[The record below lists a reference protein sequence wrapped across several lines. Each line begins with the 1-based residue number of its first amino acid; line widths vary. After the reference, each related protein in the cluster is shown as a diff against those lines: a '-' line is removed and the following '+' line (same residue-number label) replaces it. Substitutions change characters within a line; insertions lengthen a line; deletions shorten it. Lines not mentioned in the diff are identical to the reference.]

1 MNKGILFFNA
11 PWCEPCSVLKPVI
24 NQISK
29 EGINVK
35 SVNTEY
41 DATMTEQYQIK
52 SIPTLVLTDLNGNE
66 IKRAQAGGW
75 TKEQVLNWFN
85 S

>member
-11 PWCEPCSVLKPVI
+11 PWCEPCGVLKPVI
-24 NQISK
+24 EQLGRD
-29 EGINVK
+29 GINVK
-35 SVNTEY
+35 SINTEY
-41 DATMTEQYQIK
+41 DAMNTERYQIK
-52 SIPTLVLTDLNGNE
+52 SIPTLILTDLNGNE
-66 IKRAQAGGW
+66 IKRTQAGGW

>member
-11 PWCEPCSVLKPVI
+11 PWCEPCSVLKPVMD
-24 NQISK
+24 QIAR

-35 SVNTEY
+35 SINTEY
-41 DATMTEQYQIK
+41 DAAMTEQYQVK
-52 SIPTLVLTDLNGNE
+52 SIPLLVLTNLNGNE
-66 IKRAQAGGW
+66 IKRVQAGGW

-85 S
+85 N

>member
-11 PWCEPCSVLKPVI
+11 SWCEPCKVLKPVMD
-24 NQISK
+24 QISK

-35 SVNTEY
+35 SINTEY
-41 DATMTEQYQIK
+41 DVQFVEQYNPR
-52 SIPTLVLTDLNGNE
+52 SIPTLILTDMGGNE
-66 IKRAQAGGW
+66 IKRTTAGGW

-85 S
+85 N

>member
-11 PWCEPCSVLKPVI
+11 PWCEPCGVLKPVME
-24 NQISK
+24 QLGR
-29 EGINVK
+29 EGIKIK
-35 SVNTEY
+35 SINTEY
-41 DATMTEQYQIK
+41 DASNTERYQIK
-52 SIPTLVLTDLNGNE
+52 SIPTLILTDMGGQE
-66 IKRAQAGGW
+66 IKRTQAGGW

>member
-11 PWCEPCSVLKPVI
+11 PWCQPCQVLKPVI
-24 NQISK
+24 EQLGRD
-29 EGINVK
+29 GINVK
-35 SVNTEY
+35 SINTEY
-41 DATMTEQYQIK
+41 DAANTERYQVK
-52 SIPTLVLTDLNGNE
+52 SIPTLILTDLNGNE
-66 IKRAQAGGW
+66 IKRTQAGGW

>member
-11 PWCEPCSVLKPVI
+11 SWCEPCGVLKPVMD
-24 NQISK
+24 QIAR
-29 EGINVK
+29 EGIPVK
-35 SVNTEY
+35 SINTEY
-41 DATMTEQYQIK
+41 DAAMNEKYSPK
-52 SIPTLVLTDLNGNE
+52 SIPTLILTDMGGQE
-66 IKRAQAGGW
+66 IKRTQAGGW